1 MTQLEEKGLLNVFTQ
16 GLLMVSEDIIIVIT
30 PSIFSIIASQR
41 NEICEPPVVKLPQLN
56 QKRYIKYEVKCID
69 VYMFLV
75 RSY

>member
-16 GLLMVSEDIIIVIT
+16 GLLMVSEDIIIIA
-30 PSIFSIIASQR
+30 PSVFSIIASQR
-41 NEICEPPVVKLPQLN
+41 NEICEPSVVKLPQLN